1 MSSPTHPS
9 PKDDGKS
16 ASVMD
21 VPVLVAIG
29 ELLAAAAQML
39 DGDAIRRLGGPGLYR
54 RLASVLT
61 AFVTFAMVML
71 VRQRASIARRS
82 FVHTICEARRHL
94 SHPPAGWAAP

>member
-21 VPVLVAIG
+21 VSVIAKIG
-29 ELLAAAAQML
+29 ELIAAAAQML

-54 RLASVLT
+54 RLASILT
-61 AFVTFAMVML
+61 AFLTFAIVMR
-71 VRQRASIARRS
+71 VRQRASIATRR
-82 FVHTICEARRHL
+82 FVHAVAEVQRHL